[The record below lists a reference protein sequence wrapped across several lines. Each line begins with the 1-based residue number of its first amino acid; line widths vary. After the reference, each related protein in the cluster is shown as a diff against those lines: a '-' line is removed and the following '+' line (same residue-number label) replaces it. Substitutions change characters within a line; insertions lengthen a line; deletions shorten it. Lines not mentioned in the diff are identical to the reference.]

1 MVALPSE
8 DVIADALLVRASPW
22 STSSASIVGS
32 SKAAPTTAGAARA
45 PGPAAGQE
53 HCGLAS
59 PGSGTSPV
67 RRAPG

>member
-8 DVIADALLVRASPW
+8 DVIADALLVRAPPW
-22 STSSASIVGS
+22 STSSASIVGWS
-32 SKAAPTTAGAARA
+32 TAAPTTAGAARA
-45 PGPAAGQE
+45 PGPAAEQE

-67 RRAPG
+67 RWGRG